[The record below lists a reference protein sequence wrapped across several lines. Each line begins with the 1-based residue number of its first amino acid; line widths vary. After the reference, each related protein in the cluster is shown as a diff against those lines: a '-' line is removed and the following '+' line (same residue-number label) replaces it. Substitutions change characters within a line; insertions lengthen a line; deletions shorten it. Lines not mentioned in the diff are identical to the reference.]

1 MMMLDHPSGGSRRIF
16 WAVPL
21 DETVRSLVAS
31 ACRDMKKTMSFRNWT
46 HPEDYH
52 ITLIFLGE
60 TADKDIPAII
70 RAAQDV
76 AARHAPFCLC
86 LSGPGTF
93 GGGGGKGGSGARG
106 PSQFPAP
113 RVLWFGVEGDRN
125 RLARLQKDLS
135 DAHEPLGYK
144 PERRPYSP
152 HITVARKGDHPLPN
166 PLPNPLNLLRG
177 QPNPEA
183 DPAAKCSPAPAS
195 KPSPEPCWEVRRIVL
210 YETRMGHSPMY
221 KELAVLPLGSG

>member
-1 MMMLDHPSGGSRRIF
+1 
-16 WAVPL
+16 
-21 DETVRSLVAS
+21 
-31 ACRDMKKTMSFRNWT
+31 
-46 HPEDYH
+46 
-52 ITLIFLGE
+52 
-60 TADKDIPAII
+60 
-70 RAAQDV
+70 
-76 AARHAPFCLC
+76 
-86 LSGPGTF
+86 
-93 GGGGGKGGSGARG
+93 
-106 PSQFPAP
+106 
-113 RVLWFGVEGDRN
+113 VLWFGVEGDTD

-152 HITVARKGDHPLPN
+152 HITVARKGDHPLPD
-166 PLPNPLNLLRG
+166 PLPNPLHNLLRLNTQQLTKRRE

-183 DPAAKCSPAPAS
+183 NPAAKCSPAPAS